1 MLTYF
6 GIWCEGSSIESCYFV
21 TQDID
26 ECIKVGTDLMV
37 GFITSG
43 PDDDQRVKICGIDL
57 GVRKFKKLLQ
67 CVDHPDFGFLDKLY
81 EESNEIMEFNYSDRD
96 EFYYTSG
103 GGFEDEE
110 PDYDNPRYEDPD
122 WETDLRFY
130 IEQRVNQRVS
140 DFEIED

>member
-6 GIWCEGSSIESCYFV
+6 GIWCDGSSIDSCYFV
-21 TQDID
+21 TQDED

-43 PDDDQRVKICGIDL
+43 PDDNQRVQIIGVDI

-67 CVDHPDFGFLDKLY
+67 CVDNPDYDLLEELY
-81 EESNEIMEFNYSDRD
+81 EEGSGVMEFNYSDRD

-103 GGFEDEE
+103 GGLEDDD

-122 WETDLRFY
+122 WETNVRY
-130 IEQRVNQRVS
+130 YVEQIVNQRVS
-140 DFEIED
+140 DFEID